1 MVNLSCNPTNRMNY
15 YLSCLRSNIEDA
27 CGKEDR
33 LAKYIL
39 DIKSKSPKYPDV
51 ITDADIDGLE
61 GRVIETA
68 VRVHAVDALRMKI
81 LEEESDL
88 IKKDVNSSLLDSMRT
103 RRDPLFEEYD
113 ELLVRLNGYDGQI
126 EGLCN
131 ELGID
136 CIALVETELLKL
148 RQPIPPET
156 YKKAEEIYEKVKSQI
171 SSQKQ

>member
-1 MVNLSCNPTNRMNY
+1 MVNLSRDPTNRMNY
-15 YLSCLRSNIEDA
+15 YLSCLSSNIEEA
-27 CGKEDR
+27 CRKEDR
-33 LAKYIL
+33 LSNYIST
-39 DIKSKSPKYPDV
+39 IKSKPSKYPDV

-61 GRVIETA
+61 GRVIEAA
-68 VRVHAVDALRMKI
+68 VRVHAVEALRMKI

-88 IKKDVNSSLLDSMRT
+88 IKKDVNSSLLDSIRA

-113 ELLVRLNGYDGQI
+113 ALLVRLNGYDGQI

-136 CIALVETELLKL
+136 CVALVETELLKL

-156 YKKAEEIYEKVKSQI
+156 YKKAAEIYEKVKSQI
-171 SSQKQ
+171 SQKQ

>member
-1 MVNLSCNPTNRMNY
+1 MNY
-15 YLSCLRSNIEDA
+15 YLSCLSSNIEEA
-27 CGKEDR
+27 CRKEDR
-33 LAKYIL
+33 LSNYIL

-61 GRVIETA
+61 GRVIEAA
-68 VRVHAVDALRMKI
+68 VRVHAVEALRMKI

-88 IKKDVNSSLLDSMRT
+88 IKKDVNSSVLDSIRA
-103 RRDPLFEEYD
+103 RREPLFNEYD

-136 CIALVETELLKL
+136 CVALVETELLKL
-148 RQPIPPET
+148 RQPIPAET
-156 YKKAEEIYEKVKSQI
+156 YKNAAEIYEKVKSQI
-171 SSQKQ
+171 SQQK